1 MNRIKFHPLLCTC
14 TCVKAFPT
22 DNTFGCYDE
31 IEIFYCFIS
40 GAQVCVLAFSTV
52 DRASFEAVESW
63 KSKVVN

>member
-1 MNRIKFHPLLCTC
+1 MNRINFHPLLC

-22 DNTFGCYDE
+22 DDTFGCYGE
-31 IEIFYCFIS
+31 IEKFYRFVVS